1 VLLRGGT
8 EVPNYLAWTT
18 VPSGL
23 RRGDDGNLILR
34 IGLVPSIKL
43 GMDRTD
49 QGLLSDAE
57 YHDFVKWPN
66 TLNTATFTL
75 KLADG
80 AGTEASFSPE
90 LNFLPMPGLELDTK
104 FWETVFPGNTVVR
117 PFGPSAPQAL
127 NVKSYDARSL
137 ANILSLG
144 YFAELNTVKRAF
156 SIASTDLR
164 ANPVIQALTGAE
176 PDAKFRALSNG
187 DAAQIIKT
195 FEEFSAFHTVNQT
208 VAPATALAIQPEMEF
223 HEIVSALQDHNGLA
237 QKLGLVLRFDVPIP
251 ESVVGGLG
259 AIARVKIDVRLSLNE
274 TLVSAPW
281 TVCDVQQQ
289 IGTTDFGVFHPR
301 RSDGSKQ
308 PDWAGFRSLEAST
321 GRLTNLEIDWLA
333 LQLAESARQTVAAD
347 VVPLDYHSAPPFPKA
362 LAALR
367 QSGISLID
375 LPNENPGAGQDLPLV
390 TEFKSNNTRL
400 LALDTQQARRVSAQQ
415 PEPGQLIFSDDG
427 LIRGYRVYIRSISEG
442 VWRSLCSRKLTYSF
456 NGGPLREVTWSPGPD
471 EGEITKVLADQ
482 AGQSATSPF
491 LFNWDGWSVVAPR
504 TDNPVDED
512 GRAQEIVDEV
522 FRNFAVKCVVV
533 DDTLQTKRYGETYEF
548 CVVPVDLA
556 GEAWSLKEASSILAD
571 ATLGVRTATI
581 ENQRLQPI
589 RSPSIFESGREQG
602 EKGTTVA
609 IRALDGR
616 PAADSTVQIVPS
628 DADLWLVDEH
638 GSFDAM
644 SDDQS
649 YDVIVKT
656 AGELAGPG
664 TGTMDVPFLPDPMCR
679 GVVIRSSSGDLDS
692 GPVTFPSQPGIDEAK
707 KRLLLRSVNL
717 SVRPGAPDS
726 KPSIASAAGSI
737 TVSVP
742 PGETVRALMS
752 SALGGE
758 DYRNLWVSSS
768 LETLL
773 SFQKPETIAAFA
785 AEHQSELT
793 ASMRGEVLAGSEYLV
808 TPPMEV
814 MFVHATQRPIRT
826 PHFGDRFRAEKGILN
841 SLAVKLVDEAFSV
854 HVPSTGRVEFHASW
868 TDIVDEP
875 WSKVYREVP
884 ATLPPFG
891 FNLTESDEPLLG
903 VAGHPA
909 SFWRNSASND
919 GPVAKEREAQTANRQ
934 GPTVHAFPDTR
945 YRTVTYRARATSRFR
960 SFMPE
965 EILKDPDALSQFGSA
980 TVEVLNSAPP
990 DAPEIRAIL
999 PIFKK
1004 ETTEDGRSHV
1014 HVTGHRFLFERPWLS
1029 SGPGEMAAFSV
1040 RETELSNTPPELN
1053 NAVSSWAFNPRKLG
1067 APTSRWPTL
1076 DDFVNASEKLIDV
1089 PVYQVDIADSS
1100 LIPVGRISLAAYD
1113 VEIDAERNV
1122 VWCDVQVDPG
1132 RAYFPFIRYAVA
1144 RYQPKSIA
1152 GATLSK
1158 IVTSDFVQISPTR
1171 TVYVGG
1177 IKDGKRA
1184 VTVSGFSYVERGS
1197 SGVTSVVEVF
1207 SEVPLKDAPSAEAVL
1222 WQATGDTIALTA
1234 KREGAELMTWNGEIP
1249 ERDGKWRLTIVEYE
1263 IYLLEQNT
1271 EVRPDEGF
1279 KHNGVPATR
1288 RMTFIHSVE
1297 LA

>member
-1 VLLRGGT
+1 MA
-8 EVPNYLAWTT
+8 NYLVWTT
-18 VPSGL
+18 IPSGL
-23 RRGDDGNLILR
+23 RRGADGNLILR

-43 GMDRTD
+43 GIDRTT
-49 QGLLSDAE
+49 QSLLSDAS
-57 YHDFVKWPN
+57 YHDFVRWTN
-66 TLNTATFTL
+66 TLNTAAFAL
-75 KLADG
+75 KLADD
-80 AGTEASFSPE
+80 AGTEATFSPE
-90 LNFLPMPGLELDTK
+90 LDFLPMPGLELDTK
-104 FWETVFPGNTVVR
+104 FWETVFPASTVVR
-117 PFGPSAPQAL
+117 PFGPSTPQPL

-144 YFAELNTVKRAF
+144 YFAELNAVKRTF

-176 PDAKFRALSNG
+176 PDANFRALSNG
-187 DAAQIIKT
+187 DAAHIIET
-195 FEEFSAFHTVNQT
+195 FQEFSAFHTVDQT
-208 VAPATALAIQPEMEF
+208 VAPATALAVQPEMEF

-251 ESVVGGLG
+251 ESVISDLGG
-259 AIARVKIDVRLSLNE
+259 IVRIKIDVRLSLND
-274 TLVSAPW
+274 TLVAAPW

-301 RSDGSKQ
+301 RSDGSKL

-347 VVPLDYHSAPPFPKA
+347 VVPLDYQSALPFPKA

-375 LPNENPGAGQDLPLV
+375 LPNENPEAGQELPLV
-390 TEFKSNNTRL
+390 AEFKSNNTRL
-400 LALDTQQARRVSAQQ
+400 LALDTQQASQVNTQQ
-415 PEPGQLIFSDDG
+415 PDPGQVIFADDG

-442 VWRSLCSRKLTYSF
+442 VWRSLCSRILTYSF
-456 NGGPLREVTWSPGPD
+456 NGGPLREVKWSPGPD

-491 LFNWDGWSVVAPR
+491 LFNWDGWSLVAPR

-512 GRAQEIVDEV
+512 GDAQEIVDEV

-533 DDTLQTKRYGETYEF
+533 DGTLQTKRYGETYEF

-556 GEAWSLKEASSILAD
+556 GESWSLKEASLILSD
-571 ATLGVRTATI
+571 ATLGVRTAI
-581 ENQRLQPI
+581 IGNQRLQPI
-589 RSPSIFESGREQG
+589 RSPSIFENDREQG

-616 PAADSTVQIVPS
+616 PVANSTVQIVPS
-628 DADLWLVDEH
+628 DADLWLVNEH

-649 YDVIVKT
+649 FDVIVNT
-656 AGELAGPG
+656 AEEFIGPKG

-692 GPVTFPSQPGIDEAK
+692 GPVTFPSRPGIDELK

-726 KPSIASAAGSI
+726 KPSITSAAGSI
-737 TVSVP
+737 TVSIP

-752 SALGGE
+752 SVLGEE
-758 DYRNLWVSSS
+758 DYRSLWVSSS

-785 AEHQSELT
+785 AEDQSKLT
-793 ASMRGEVLAGSEYLV
+793 ASLRGEVLAGSEYLV
-808 TPPMEV
+808 TPPREV
-814 MFVHATQRPIRT
+814 TFVHATQRPIRA
-826 PHFGDRFRAEKGILN
+826 PIFGDRIRAEKIGLN
-841 SLAVKLVDEAFSV
+841 SSAVKLVDEAFSV
-854 HVPSTGRVEFHASW
+854 HVPSTGRIEFNASW

-875 WSKVYREVP
+875 WSKEFREVP
-884 ATLPPFG
+884 AVLPPFG
-891 FNLTESDEPLLG
+891 FNLTETDEPSLG
-903 VAGHPA
+903 VVGHPA
-909 SFWRNSASND
+909 SYWQNSPSND
-919 GPVAKEREAQTANRQ
+919 GPLAKEREAQTANRQ
-934 GPTVHAFPDTR
+934 EPTVHAFPDTK
-945 YRTVTYRARATSRFR
+945 YRVVTYRARATSRFR

-965 EILKDPDALSQFGSA
+965 EVLKDPDALSQFETV
-980 TVEVLNSAPP
+980 TVEVFNSAPP

-1004 ETTEDGRSHV
+1004 EMAEDGRTQV

-1040 RETELSNTPPELN
+1040 RETELSDTPPELN

-1076 DDFVNASEKLIDV
+1076 DDFVNAGEKLIYV
-1089 PVYQVDIADSS
+1089 PVYPEQNTADSS
-1100 LIPVGRISLAAYD
+1100 IAELGRVSLATYD

-1122 VWCDVQVDPG
+1122 VWCDVQVHPG

-1152 GATLSK
+1152 GAALSK
-1158 IVTSDFVQISPTR
+1158 IVMSDFVQISPTR
-1171 TVYVGG
+1171 TVYVGSV
-1177 IKDGKRA
+1177 KDGKRII
-1184 VTVSGFSYVERGS
+1184 TVSGFSYVEKGAS
-1197 SGVTSVVEVF
+1197 AVTSVVEVF
-1207 SEVPLKDAPSAEAVL
+1207 SEVPLMNAASSEAVL
-1222 WQATGDTIALTA
+1222 WQATGDTIELTA

-1249 ERDGKWRLTIVEYE
+1249 EQDGKWRLTIVEYE
-1263 IYLLEQNT
+1263 IYQIEENT
-1271 EVRPDEGF
+1271 EVRPDEDF